1 MKEGFQE
8 VVAALTFGL
17 RKDKKENQGFL
28 VRMDLEVKEV
38 KKEIQVSEVPQDFQV
53 TTVPQDFQVTMVT
66 LD

>member
-1 MKEGFQE
+1 MFGSKVKEGFQE

-38 KKEIQVSEVPQDFQV
+38 SS
-53 TTVPQDFQVTMVT
+53 
-66 LD
+66 